1 MLWLLLVVVVLV
13 GVVSVVLGLMLVF
26 IVSDVRCKLQTMQ
39 FSLKGIGK
47 TTKML
52 LSDAVLILTGTIEA
66 DVALLSNWPC

>member
-13 GVVSVVLGLMLVF
+13 GVVSVVLGVMLVF
-26 IVSDVRCKLQTMQ
+26 IVSDVRCKLPQ
-39 FSLKGIGK
+39 FSSKGIGK

>member
-26 IVSDVRCKLQTMQ
+26 IVSDVRFNLPQ
-39 FSLKGIGK
+39 FSSKGIGK